1 MTGGPRRLAARAGLA
16 VVAALL
22 LLAAPAAADDG
33 WVIDRFAAD
42 IEIQRDGTLNITESI
57 DVDFLNLQD
66 RHGIFRVIPVRY
78 QWEADPKMLR
88 VYDVDVRSVRDA
100 SGRSLTYE
108 TSEGGGPNFSIRIG
122 DADRIVTGKQAYRI
136 SYTVRGAL
144 NAFPDHDE
152 LFWNVNGGDWD
163 VPMRAVTAAVRTAF
177 DAFTA
182 VTCYEG
188 PRGSTKPCRSSFSP
202 LHAAFTATSAL
213 PSGDQL
219 TIVTAL
225 RKGAVTAPVPILQ
238 RRDREIGEYFE
249 ATPLTIGGALLVM
262 LGGLGLVA
270 RHWWTAGRD
279 DREHET
285 IVAEYEPPEKVRPAQ
300 AGLLIDESADTK
312 DVTATIVDLAVRG
325 YLRITEL
332 PASGILGLGQ
342 KDWTLTRTVGKS
354 DPDALQPYERTIYDG
369 LFGRG
374 ALDAAQAVVVGLIKR
389 FSARAGDAEATRAEF
404 EGEATDEVKLSALKK
419 RFYTTLAKAQRELY
433 ADSVARKWFAGDPQ
447 HVRQIYG
454 VLGVVGIIVAGVLVF
469 GLGSALG
476 AGLIGLGLV
485 VPAVAF
491 LAVASRMPRKTRTGA
506 ELHRRTLGFR
516 HYMEI
521 AEKERQRFAERE
533 NIFSEYL
540 PYAIVFGCV
549 EKWAN
554 AFKDIDATAATSSWY
569 TGSTLGAFSAND
581 LSSNLSS
588 FSSQVSSTIAAT
600 PGGSGGSGFSGGGG
614 GGSGGG
620 GGGGGGGSW

>member
-1 MTGGPRRLAARAGLA
+1 
-16 VVAALL
+16 
-22 LLAAPAAADDG
+22 
-33 WVIDRFAAD
+33 
-42 IEIQRDGTLNITESI
+42 
-57 DVDFLNLQD
+57 
-66 RHGIFRVIPVRY
+66 
-78 QWEADPKMLR
+78 
-88 VYDVDVRSVRDA
+88 VRDA

-122 DADRIVTGKQAYRI
+122 DADRIVRGKQAYRI
-136 SYTVRGAL
+136 NYTVRGAL
-144 NAFPDHDE
+144 NPFADHDE
-152 LFWNVNGGDWD
+152 LFWNVNGGEWD
-163 VPMRAVTAAVRTAF
+163 VPMRAVTATVRTAF

-182 VTCYEG
+182 VTCFEG
-188 PRGSTKPCRSSFSP
+188 PRLSTKACQSSFSP
-202 LHAAFTATSAL
+202 QRATFSATTQL
-213 PSGDQL
+213 PAGDQL
-219 TIVTAL
+219 TFVTTL

-238 RRDREIGEYFE
+238 RRDREIEEYFE
-249 ATPLTIGGALLVM
+249 TTPFTVGGGLIAM
-262 LGGLGLVA
+262 LGGLALVA
-270 RHWWTAGRD
+270 RLWWTAGRD
-279 DREHET
+279 EREHET
-285 IVAEYEPPEKVRPAQ
+285 IVAEYEPPEKIRPAQ

-332 PASGILGLGQ
+332 PASGIFGLGE
-342 KDWTLTRTVGKS
+342 KDWTLTRTPGKA

-374 ALDAAQAVVVGLIKR
+374 ALDLAQAAVVGLIRR
-389 FSARAGDAEATRAEF
+389 FSARPGDAEETRAEF
-404 EGEATDEVKLSALKK
+404 ESEPTDEVKLSALKK

-433 ADSVARKWFAGDPQ
+433 GDSVARKWFAADPQ
-447 HVRQIYG
+447 RVRQIYAA
-454 VLGVVGIIVAGVLVF
+454 LGVGALVVAGFAVF
-469 GLGSALG
+469 GLGASLG
-476 AGLIGLGLV
+476 AGLVGLGLV
-485 VPAVAF
+485 VPAVA
-491 LAVASRMPRKTRTGA
+491 LLGVASRMPRKTRIGA

-554 AFKDIDATAATSSWY
+554 AFKDIDATQATSSWY
-569 TGSTLGAFSAND
+569 TGSSLGAFSAND

-588 FSSQVSSTIAAT
+588 FSNQVSSTIAST

>member
-1 MTGGPRRLAARAGLA
+1 VNVGVRRLAP
-16 VVAALL
+16 AALL
-22 LLAAPAAADDG
+22 AVAAVLLLFAAPAAADEG
-33 WVIDRFAAD
+33 WVIDRFVAD

-57 DVDFLNLQD
+57 DVDFLGLRD

-78 QWEADPKMLR
+78 QWDADPKMLR

-100 SGRSLTYE
+100 TGRSLTYE
-108 TSEGGGPNFSIRIG
+108 TSEGAGPNLSIRIG
-122 DADRIVTGKQAYRI
+122 DADRIVTGKQTYRI
-136 SYTVRGAL
+136 NYTVRGAL
-144 NAFPDHDE
+144 NAFADHDE

-163 VPMRAVTAAVRTAF
+163 VPMRIVTATVHSAF
-177 DAFTA
+177 DAFTSVA
-182 VTCYEG
+182 CYEG
-188 PRGSTKPCRSSFSP
+188 PRGSTKACRSEFSP
-202 LHAAFTATSAL
+202 RQAAFTTSAL
-213 PSGDQL
+213 SIGDQL
-219 TIVTAL
+219 TVVTAL

-238 RRDREIGEYFE
+238 RREREIGEYFE
-249 ATPLTIGGALLVM
+249 ATPLTVGGALIVM

-279 DREHET
+279 DRKHET
-285 IVAEYEPPEKVRPAQ
+285 IVAEYAPPEKVRPAQ

-332 PASGILGLGQ
+332 PASGLFGLGD
-342 KDWTLTRTVGKS
+342 KDWTLTRTPGKA

-374 ALDAAQAVVVGLIKR
+374 TLDAAQAVVVGLIKR
-389 FSARAGDAEATRAEF
+389 FSARPGDAEATLAEF
-404 EGEATDEVKLSALKK
+404 ETEPTDEVKLSELKK

-433 ADSVARKWFAGDPQ
+433 GDSVARKWFAADPQ
-447 HVRQIYG
+447 RVRQIYAA
-454 VLGVVGIIVAGVLVF
+454 LGVGAVVVAGFLVF
-469 GLGSALG
+469 GLGASLG
-476 AGLIGLGLV
+476 AGLVGLGLI
-485 VPAVAF
+485 VPALALLAF
-491 LAVASRMPRKTRTGA
+491 APRMPRKTRAGA
-506 ELHRRTLGFR
+506 ELLRRTLGFR

-569 TGSTLGAFSAND
+569 TGSSLGAFSAND

-588 FSSQVSSTIAAT
+588 FSSQVSSTIAST

>member
-1 MTGGPRRLAARAGLA
+1 MSGGPRRLAARAGLA
-16 VVAALL
+16 AVAALL

-33 WVIDRFAAD
+33 WVIDRFVAD
-42 IEIQRDGTLNITESI
+42 IEIQRDGTLLITESI
-57 DVDFLNLQD
+57 DVDFLRLQD

-78 QWEADPKMLR
+78 QWDADPKMLR

-108 TSEGGGPNFSIRIG
+108 TSDGSGPNLSIRIG
-122 DADRIVTGKQAYRI
+122 DADRIVTGKQTYRI
-136 SYTVRGAL
+136 NYTVRGAL
-144 NAFPDHDE
+144 NGFDDHDE
-152 LFWNVNGGDWD
+152 LFWNVNGGDWA
-163 VPMRAVTAAVRTAF
+163 VPMRVVTATVRTAF
-177 DAFTA
+177 DAFTS

-188 PRGSTKPCRSSFSP
+188 RRGSTKACQSSSSP
-202 LHAAFTATSAL
+202 QRAAFSATTAL
-213 PSGDQL
+213 PAGDQL

-225 RKGAVTAPVPILQ
+225 RKGAVPAPVPILQ

-249 ATPLTIGGALLVM
+249 VTPLTVGGALLAM

-325 YLRITEL
+325 YLTITEL
-332 PASGILGLGQ
+332 PASGIFGFGG
-342 KDWTLTRTVGKS
+342 KDWTLTRTADKA
-354 DPDALQPYERTIYDG
+354 DPNALQPYERTIYDG

-374 ALDAAQAVVVGLIKR
+374 ALDLAQAAVVGLVKR
-389 FSARAGDAEATRAEF
+389 FSARAEAADATLAEF
-404 EGEATDEVKLSALKK
+404 ETEPTDEVKLSALKK

-433 ADSVARKWFAGDPQ
+433 GDSVARKWFAADPQ
-447 HVRQIYG
+447 RVRQIYAA
-454 VLGVVGIIVAGVLVF
+454 LGVGAIVAAGFLVF
-469 GLGSALG
+469 WLGSSLG
-476 AGLIGLGLV
+476 AGLVGLGAV
-485 VPAVAF
+485 VPALALLGVAP
-491 LAVASRMPRKTRTGA
+491 RMPRKTRAGA
-506 ELHRRTLGFR
+506 ELLRRTLGFR

-521 AEKERQRFAERE
+521 AETDRQRFAERE

-554 AFKDIDATAATSSWY
+554 AFKDIDATRATSSWY
-569 TGSTLGAFSAND
+569 TGSSLGAFSAND

-588 FSSQVSSTIAAT
+588 FSSQVSSTIAST
-600 PGGSGGSGFSGGGG
+600 PGGSGGSGFSG